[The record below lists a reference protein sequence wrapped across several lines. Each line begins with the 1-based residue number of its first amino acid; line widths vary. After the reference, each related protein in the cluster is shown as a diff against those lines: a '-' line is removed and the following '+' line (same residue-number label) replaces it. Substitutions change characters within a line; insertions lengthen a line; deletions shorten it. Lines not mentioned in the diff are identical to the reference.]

1 MRERRPLFLLTL
13 ETVHPQRQDM
23 DSLHLAADHTT
34 DDNAGHVGHVGHVGL
49 HLADLR
55 LRMDHT
61 GVDL

>member
-1 MRERRPLFLLTL
+1 MRERRLLFLLTL

-34 DDNAGHVGHVGHVGL
+34 DDNVGHVGHAGL

-55 LRMDHT
+55 LRMGHT